1 MTENRDPVGS
11 LSDDVELL
19 ERHISI
25 LKTVRENQPVGL
37 IRLSEMTGI
46 PKHRV
51 RYSLK
56 LLEQQGIIHATP
68 DGATVTDRYDGFM
81 NEISRYIDDLAGKIE
96 DPEGHCA
103 LHNEGTL
110 DLRMWHCT
118 TISFPDRNVM

>member
-1 MTENRDPVGS
+1 MADNRDPVGS

-25 LKTVRENQPVGL
+25 LKTVRANQPVGL

-68 DGATVTDRYDGFM
+68 DGATVTDRYEDFM
-81 NEISRYIDDLAGKIE
+81 SEVADYIEALAKRIE
-96 DPEGHCA
+96 AIRA
-103 LHNEGTL
+103 LL
-110 DLRMWHCT
+110 
-118 TISFPDRNVM
+118 